1 MSSSTKRKDT
11 SEVRV
16 RTALEKEFDNDFN
29 GEKLKVGKKLNG
41 KDSLKRFD
49 AVSKDQQTVEMVKN
63 YSAHNKAGNRTR
75 LARVLQD
82 MVYLYLSEPKRKFMY
97 LSPEFY
103 DWMEKEAN
111 DGSVL
116 PGIKVRPIPQ
126 EE

>member
-11 SEVRV
+11 SEIRV
-16 RTALEKEFDNDFN
+16 RAALKKEFNQVFT
-29 GEKLKVGKKLNG
+29 GEKLKVGEKLND
-41 KDSLKRFD
+41 KDSFKRFD
-49 AVSKDQQTVEMVKN
+49 AVSKDQKTVAMVKN

-82 MVYLYLSEPKRKFMY
+82 MVYLYLSEPKHKFMY

-103 DWMEKEAN
+103 DWMENQTN

-116 PGIKVRPIPQ
+116 PGIEVRPIPQ